1 MKYLLLYLTFFLF
14 MNSGSNF
21 TIEVEMIGCECFDRE
36 YGRYIYLNQNNQP
49 VDSINFLEY
58 KQMLGTGYHQKRKV
72 AKFKNLKPGTYS
84 ISYHNYYGQDST
96 IEITIGS
103 DKTTE
108 IEICHDQINPQ
119 TFEEQTALDQLQ
131 NGDTLFINSY
141 KLAGE
146 FGGFDEGLWIW
157 KSKNKIR
164 GAFFNLPST
173 YEQGWDS
180 RLNFFIKYKIS
191 AEFKSEPFELTPE
204 QVADIE
210 HFLIET
216 KYYPQYKW
224 PHTNAP
230 DFLTIYSRTDTL
242 ERTNQEW
249 KCNSYLKLREKL
261 SPSNI
266 R

>member
-1 MKYLLLYLTFFLF
+1 MR
-14 MNSGSNF
+14 SND
-21 TIEVEMIGCECFDRE
+21 T
-36 YGRYIYLNQNNQP
+36 
-49 VDSINFLEY
+49 
-58 KQMLGTGYHQKRKV
+58 YHCRILATNIKR
-72 AKFKNLKPGTYS
+72 
-84 ISYHNYYGQDST
+84 
-96 IEITIGS
+96 
-103 DKTTE
+103 
-108 IEICHDQINPQ
+108 
-119 TFEEQTALDQLQ
+119 
-131 NGDTLFINSY
+131 
-141 KLAGE
+141 
-146 FGGFDEGLWIW
+146 W
-157 KSKNKIR
+157 NKIS
-164 GAFFNLPST
+164 N
-173 YEQGWDS
+173 
-180 RLNFFIKYKIS
+180 KYKIS